1 MSFINLQK
9 YQKASK
15 VYISERFQQVVI
27 LHILKNNLQKVEAE
41 VPLLLGIHGPSGEG
55 KTFQIEQ
62 ILKKMG
68 VKRFLLSGGQMESPI
83 PGQPAHL
90 VRTTYIQASEN
101 MRGGGCSL
109 AVVLI
114 NDVDTG
120 LGSVGEMGRYTINQ
134 QAVFGELM
142 HLVDYPGA
150 VEGRDTLR
158 IPIIITGNDFRRL
171 YAPLVRAGRMTAFE
185 WIPTWEERVQIVCG
199 IIPEL
204 SKAEIERLIMELR
217 DELRL
222 EMVDPA
228 KALTV
233 AFFSHL
239 RSSLMDEDLW
249 REVEQNYVDK
259 VVDNILTG
267 KEPDLTLGI
276 TYERVFAKG
285 LELARSGELFGHLP
299 SMNNLSKP
307 T

>member
-1 MSFINLQK
+1 VKSVSQSKRIFFMSFSTFRSI
-9 YQKASK
+9 QKASK
-15 VYISERFQQVVI
+15 VFISERFQQVVI
-27 LHILKNNLQKVEAE
+27 LHILKNNLQKIEAE

-101 MRGGGCSL
+101 KRGGGCSL

-120 LGSVGEMGRYTINQ
+120 LGSVGEMGRFTINQ

-150 VEGRDTLR
+150 VE
-158 IPIIITGNDFRRL
+158 TGDPAHPDYHHGQRFQEIVC
-171 YAPLVRAGRMTAFE
+171 PLVRRPHDCLRMDPDLGRTGADRLWDYSGSRQSRCRAFDHGAGMA
-185 WIPTWEERVQIVCG
+185 
-199 IIPEL
+199 
-204 SKAEIERLIMELR
+204 ALR
-217 DELRL
+217 DGRSG
-222 EMVDPA
+222 

-239 RSSLMDEDLW
+239 RSEAD
-249 REVEQNYVDK
+249 
-259 VVDNILTG
+259 G
-267 KEPDLTLGI
+267 
-276 TYERVFAKG
+276 
-285 LELARSGELFGHLP
+285 
-299 SMNNLSKP
+299 
-307 T
+307 